1 VLASV
6 EEGGMIRS
14 AMLGRWLAVLLLAA
28 PAFVATAAEP
38 VEGRDYTV
46 ITPAQPVVDSRKVVV
61 TEFFS
66 YACPH
71 CFGFAPALKLW
82 ESSKPSDVVL
92 ERVSVSLGR
101 QAWVLPAAT
110 YYTLRG
116 FGKERELDEA
126 LFKAIHVDRVNLFAL
141 EPAADW
147 VAAHGV
153 DRARF
158 LATLASFA
166 TEAFV
171 KRGDDLSAAVKLR
184 GIPTLVIDGKYM
196 VMINDSGDLV
206 AQMAVVDSLIA
217 RVRRERGL
225 PSP

>member
-1 VLASV
+1 
-6 EEGGMIRS
+6 MIRS
-14 AMLGRWLAVLLLAA
+14 AVLGRWLAVLLLTAPVFAA
-28 PAFVATAAEP
+28 SAADP

-46 ITPAQPVVDSRKVVV
+46 IAPTLPVADPQKVVV

-82 ESSKPSDVVL
+82 EGSKPSDVVL
-92 ERVSVSLGR
+92 DRVAVSLGR
-101 QAWVLPAAT
+101 QAWVLPAAI

-116 FGKERELDEA
+116 LGKDKELDEA
-126 LFKAIHVDRVNLFAL
+126 LFKAIHVDRVNLFAV
-141 EPAADW
+141 EPAVDW
-147 VAAHGV
+147 VAAQGV

-158 LATLASFA
+158 FATLTSFG
-166 TEAFV
+166 TEAFIQ
-171 KRGDDLSAAVKLR
+171 RGDNLSAAVQLR
-184 GIPTLVIDGKYM
+184 GIPALVIDGKYM

-217 RVRRERGL
+217 RVRRERAL